1 MGKKKLIREMAGM
14 YGEGAI
20 WLSSTANV
28 ANAGATAFEQPIV
41 ALTEFC

>member
-1 MGKKKLIREMAGM
+1 MGKRELIREMAGM

-28 ANAGATAFEQPIV
+28 AKAGATPFEQPIF
-41 ALTEFC
+41 APTEYC

>member
-1 MGKKKLIREMAGM
+1 MGKRELITKMAGM

-28 ANAGATAFEQPIV
+28 AEAGATPFEQPIV